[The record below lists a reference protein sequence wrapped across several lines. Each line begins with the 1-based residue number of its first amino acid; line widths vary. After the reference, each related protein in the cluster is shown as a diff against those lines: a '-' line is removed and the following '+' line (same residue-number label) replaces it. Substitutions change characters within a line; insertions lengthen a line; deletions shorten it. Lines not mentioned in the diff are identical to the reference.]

1 MNTKLSI
8 ILFALAV
15 SMIFSAMPAVLADS
29 QLDSLVNIAT
39 QARTQVKL
47 QLDRADNVPDGIKA
61 LYEKGNSETELLIN
75 SVKQQDVVQS
85 KQHFLSAMKVFK
97 QISVTFSTQVAP
109 KAATAPQIMQ
119 AKQALPTADIDYDA
133 SVSRMENYVNT
144 LKGLVAKNNIS
155 IDFTMLDELIQ
166 SAKADIAK
174 GDMASVEKTYDQLKT
189 AITDTQNL
197 IKEKTN
203 QKLVDRAK
211 SFANEYIV
219 KIDALINNAKELGI
233 SDDDIAKLKQVKES
247 LSTTND
253 PSQIIVKV
261 QRIITINVDIK
272 DSKNQKAIS
281 EANRS
286 TVQADSIKTENA
298 TEKALTQGQN
308 VKQEQKQRE
317 TKNSS
322 QIDKLEARLA
332 KIESHMDDNIQPK
345 FDSAKSLLIKLKTQT
360 SGDIDQR
367 ILKSLDTLVREIE
380 SYVDFQNAK
389 GDSNNSDRNTPT
401 NSDKTDTKNPSDSDK
416 PNLKPKRLQDQ
427 KNQ

>member
-1 MNTKLSI
+1 MKLSI
-8 ILFALAV
+8 ILTVLVAG
-15 SMIFSAMPAVLADS
+15 MIFSAMPAVLADS
-29 QLDSLVNIAT
+29 QLDSLVNIVT

-47 QLDRADNVPDGIKA
+47 QLDRADNVPDDIKT
-61 LYEKGNSETELLIN
+61 LYEQGNSETELLIN
-75 SVKQQDVVQS
+75 SVRQQDIAQS
-85 KQHFLSAMKVFK
+85 KQHFLSAMKIFK
-97 QISVTFSTQVAP
+97 QISMTFSSTQTSP
-109 KAATAPQIMQ
+109 KAATAPQVMQ
-119 AKQALPTADIDYDA
+119 TKQALPTADIDYKT
-133 SVSRMENYVNT
+133 SISRMENYVNI

-155 IDFTMLDELIQ
+155 IDFTKLDELIQ
-166 SAKADIAK
+166 NAKADIAK
-174 GDMASVEKTYDQLKT
+174 GDMISVEKTYDELKA

-233 SDDDIAKLKQVKES
+233 SDDDVAKLKQVKES

-261 QRIITINVDIK
+261 QRMITINVDIN
-272 DSKNQKAIS
+272 DSRNQRA
-281 EANRS
+281 

-298 TEKALTQGQN
+298 SEKALTQDRN

-317 TKNSS
+317 AKAQDSS
-322 QIDKLEARLA
+322 QIGRLEARLA
-332 KIESHMDDNIQPK
+332 KLESSIDDNIQSK
-345 FDSAKSLLIKLKTQT
+345 FDSAKSLLSKLKSQT

-367 ILKSLDTLVREIE
+367 TLKSLDALIREIE

-389 GDSNNSDRNTPT
+389 GDLDNTDRNTPT
-401 NSDKTDTKNPSDSDK
+401 NSDKTDTKNPTNSDK

-427 KNQ
+427 KTQ